1 MERVTYE
8 DLGPLVAALRS
19 GATVALPTDTVYG
32 LACAA
37 HDRAACEA
45 LLIAKGRPLDKPS
58 AIVAG
63 TVAGALTAVLPDLP
77 ATARDR
83 VRRLLPGPLTLV
95 VPNPGHR
102 YPWLCGDQPDRI
114 GLRVPGLDPRL
125 AAAIDQVP
133 ALLLTSANAAGEPPA
148 VAFADLAPVAAIAAV
163 AVDGGVC
170 PGGRP
175 STVVDVAGDEP
186 ELIREGPVA
195 LEEIRA
201 RL

>member
-8 DLGPLVAALRS
+8 DLGPLVAALQS

-45 LLIAKGRPLDKPS
+45 LLRAKGRSLGKPS

-63 TVAGALTAVLPDLP
+63 TIEGVLTAVLPDLP
-77 ATARDR
+77 AVARGR
-83 VRRLLPGPLTLV
+83 IRRLLPGPLTLV

-102 YPWLCGDQPDRI
+102 YLWLCGDQPDRI
-114 GLRVPGLDPRL
+114 GLRVPDLDPRL
-125 AAAIDQVP
+125 AAAIDHVP

-148 VAFADLAPVAAIAAV
+148 VAYDDLAPVAGIAVV

-175 STVVDVAGDEP
+175 STVVDIVGDEP
-186 ELIREGPVA
+186 ELVREGPVA
-195 LEEIRA
+195 LAEIRA

>member
-45 LLIAKGRPLDKPS
+45 LLIAKGRPLGKPS

-63 TVAGALTAVLPDLP
+63 TVSGALTAVLPDLP
-77 ATARDR
+77 ALARDR

-114 GLRVPGLDPRL
+114 GLRVPDLEPRL
-125 AAAIDQVP
+125 AAAIDRVP
-133 ALLLTSANAAGEPPA
+133 ALLLTSANVAGASPA
-148 VAFADLAPVAAIAAV
+148 VAFADLAPVAGIAAV
-163 AVDGGVC
+163 ALDGGVC
-170 PGGRP
+170 PGGLP
-175 STVVDVAGDEP
+175 STVVDVVGDEP
-186 ELIREGPVA
+186 AIVREGPVA
-195 LEEIRA
+195 LEEIR
-201 RL
+201 